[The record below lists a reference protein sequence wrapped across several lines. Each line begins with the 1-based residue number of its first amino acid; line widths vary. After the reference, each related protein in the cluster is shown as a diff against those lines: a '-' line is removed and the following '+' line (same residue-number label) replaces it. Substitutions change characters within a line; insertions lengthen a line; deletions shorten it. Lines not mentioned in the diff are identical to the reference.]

1 VLVAVL
7 VAGTPASA
15 TTTIDDA
22 AITAFSRSSGRGS
35 AATTSSRRSADD
47 QAQVDALVSSKPS
60 GSAFANML
68 VATVRP
74 STGRDLAGPVT
85 LRLGSRAVASAPTN
99 CSLFQPG
106 ADRVPASEC
115 MSCHGLHQT
124 HPVEIDYAAAAARR
138 PEFYRSLAEA
148 TRVGLFIPDGQVKCV
163 TCHDP
168 NSPWKYKIALPPGA
182 KPSPAVEAMTVEQLS
197 MPKKRLAAVTPPPGS
212 AVTPTPLCMGCHLYG
227 N

>member
-1 VLVAVL
+1 VL

-15 TTTIDDA
+15 TTTIDDTT
-22 AITAFSRSSGRGS
+22 IDAFSRSSRRGS
-35 AATTSSRRSADD
+35 AALATSSRYAGD
-47 QAQVDALVSSKPS
+47 QTQADALVSSKPN

-68 VATVRP
+68 GATVRP
-74 STGRDLAGPVT
+74 SMARDLGGPTT
-85 LRLGSRAVASAPTN
+85 LRLDSRAIATETTN

-148 TRVGLFIPDGQVKCV
+148 MRVGLFIPDGQVKCV

-168 NSPWKYKIALPPGA
+168 HSPWKYKIALPPGA
-182 KPSPAVEAMTVEQLS
+182 KPSPAVETMTVEQLS
-197 MPKKRLAAVTPPPGS
+197 MPKQRLAAVTPPPGS